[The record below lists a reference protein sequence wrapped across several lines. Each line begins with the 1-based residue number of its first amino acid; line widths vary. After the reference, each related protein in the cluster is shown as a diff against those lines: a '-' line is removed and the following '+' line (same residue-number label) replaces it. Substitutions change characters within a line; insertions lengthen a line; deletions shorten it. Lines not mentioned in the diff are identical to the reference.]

1 MPIVLVSLPILTA
14 ECVDTKRIR
23 VEQARRKFQWQSIEA
38 TGTRRDSEKIEYG
51 GVEWWKHWAM
61 KDEQL
66 AEVARRRVLR
76 LTSSIPL
83 WAKNFLNSKSLLL
96 SNLLSGL
103 YLRTS
108 TTTHTYTSNRKWTYN
123 NQPRHLFYATI
134 GSYLT
139 MAGSPNSNLRGFNH
153 AVHTLLKQPT
163 QFLPHL
169 TIPTFTHLPEDLGPH
184 LVRTREPS
192 NKDPSN
198 PQTEKPTPP
207 TRTPT
212 IHALVLDK
220 DNTLCPPKTTTFP
233 PQILSKLTALRTS
246 PTSPF
251 NQSRNPHGIL
261 IVSNRAGSH
270 PRYDAEIQSLESQ
283 LSHLSIPVF
292 RLPPGTDKKP
302 FCGEEVVRWFRERGV
317 VKGPGEIAVVGD
329 RLGTDVLMAVGMGSW
344 SVWCKEGVFEEGEV
358 GKPKRNVLERMEV
371 WIERYLR
378 EGRGCTAPV
387 PRGWEE

>member
-14 ECVDTKRIR
+14 EC
-23 VEQARRKFQWQSIEA
+23 A
-38 TGTRRDSEKIEYG
+38 TRREFGLSRREESANGSQSRLLARVATAKKIEYG
-51 GVEWWKHWAM
+51 GVEWWKHWVM

-76 LTSSIPL
+76 LSSSIPL
-83 WAKNFLNSKSLLL
+83 WAKNLNSKSLLL
-96 SNLLSGL
+96 SNLLSSL
-103 YLRTS
+103 YLHTS
-108 TTTHTYTSNRKWTYN
+108 TTIHTYTSNRKWTYN

-169 TIPTFTHLPEDLGPH
+169 TIPTFTHLPEDLGQH

-207 TRTPT
+207 TRIPT